1 MADPRKVVTSVIKST
16 PAGGVLSAVNGL
28 LGGLGIGKG
37 ASDKK
42 YAARQATQKRNIE
55 LATQG
60 DVNALYMLGAI
71 GRLAKLPVELG
82 PPYTS
87 GGTLPKGWTSKEWGV
102 AYDKLIQ
109 RAANAYRNLAGQ
121 YSPNNGN
128 QTQSGGGISSPGTA
142 PGTGAPTFPPAFPP
156 APTELPNSGAGQTRT
171 WAGSAP
177 SVPTTP
183 KPCPPGKERNPLTG
197 RCRNIVSAIPAPFS
211 GMPVAG
217 PKPCAPG
224 KERNPVTGRC
234 VSPCKYGPRGPDGLC
249 PKKPSGGYYG
259 GAPNSRPT
267 KAEQAALKRA
277 VTAAEKVVG
286 AGVAG
291 AGKAIKAGLAG
302 SGISAGAAATTVA
315 AVAAAAVVGW
325 LLGRALD
332 KALSGE
338 TMEQV
343 RANLGVSRNHAR
355 AALAKQL
362 GVFDENTP
370 GVGLTK
376 EQQKPI
382 DDWYKKALAATYPNN
397 GTTLTET
404 ASPDAVAY
412 DLWKSKLNA
421 GA

>member
-1 MADPRKVVTSVIKST
+1 MADPRKIVASAIKAT
-16 PAGGVLSAVNGL
+16 PAGGVLSAAKGL

-37 ASDKK
+37 ADDKK
-42 YAARQATQKRNIE
+42 YAARQATQRRVLQ

-60 DVNALYMLGAI
+60 DYDAWLMLGAI
-71 GRLAKLPVELG
+71 GRRAKLPKDLG

-87 GGTLPKGWTSKEWGV
+87 GSVLPKGWSSIEWGV
-102 AYDKLIQ
+102 AYKNLID
-109 RAANAYRNLAGQ
+109 RAAAGYDNL
-121 YSPNNGN
+121 SPIFL
-128 QTQSGGGISSPGTA
+128 GGVPSSPGTVPVM
-142 PGTGAPTFPPAFPP
+142 PGPTKPPVSVP
-156 APTELPNSGAGQTRT
+156 APTELPSSGAGQPPIVV
-171 WAGSAP
+171 P
-177 SVPTTP
+177 SVPSAPTMP
-183 KPCPPGKERNPLTG
+183 KPCPPGKERNPATG
-197 RCRNIVSAIPAPFS
+197 RCRNIPASIPAPF
-211 GMPVAG
+211 AG
-217 PKPCAPG
+217 LPASQPIVKPCAAG

-234 VSPCKYGPRGPDGLC
+234 VNPCKYGRDPQTGRC
-249 PKKPSGGYYG
+249 NKKPGGGYYG

-286 AGVAG
+286 AGVTG
-291 AGKAIKAGLAG
+291 ASKAIKAGLAG

-355 AALAKQL
+355 AALARQL
-362 GVFDENTP
+362 GVYNENAP

-397 GTTLTET
+397 ATTLEET
-404 ASPDAVAY
+404 AAPDKVAY
-412 DLWKSKLNA
+412 DLYKSKLNA
-421 GA
+421 GV